1 MSTFSED
8 VSVQP
13 ASRQGED
20 RANSMIPPHA
30 LLVTLSI
37 GTQYGKLNLTIVL
50 TRTSIANSEPWM
62 KSSVQGFLRLSVFA
76 EELEQHISK
85 FNRESLVITAQKKIP
100 NESTVIKSRDTSEL
114 WNIYLLINYALRC
127 ML

>member
-1 MSTFSED
+1 
-8 VSVQP
+8 
-13 ASRQGED
+13 
-20 RANSMIPPHA
+20 
-30 LLVTLSI
+30 
-37 GTQYGKLNLTIVL
+37 
-50 TRTSIANSEPWM
+50 M